1 MDFSRRAAALVTSYV
16 MTHPFIKDAAN
27 RLDKYVDP
35 DTAKFIVQV
44 ALIAV
49 PELIGDENHEIAA
62 IIQSIDPVLDRT
74 TDTAIE
80 ATWGIAL
87 AVEETSP
94 EDQARAEAIREDA
107 AKAANAI
114 EEYAVE
120 LEIEQSE
127 EPDLVQEETSLL
139 EKEFAEERKE
149 LTDKLDELEE
159 LYFENHPDLDD
170 TQRAGAE
177 ERFDDIRK
185 EEIAALET
193 RQEDRS
199 AELELFQQQ
208 RAEELQQ
215 RQREVEDTRDE
226 RS

>member
-1 MDFSRRAAALVTSYV
+1 
-16 MTHPFIKDAAN
+16 
-27 RLDKYVDP
+27 
-35 DTAKFIVQV
+35 
-44 ALIAV
+44 
-49 PELIGDENHEIAA
+49 
-62 IIQSIDPVLDRT
+62 
-74 TDTAIE
+74 
-80 ATWGIAL
+80 
-87 AVEETSP
+87 
-94 EDQARAEAIREDA
+94 
-107 AKAANAI
+107 
-114 EEYAVE
+114 VE

-127 EPDLVQEETSLL
+127 EPDLVQEEISLL

>member
-1 MDFSRRAAALVTSYV
+1 MDFSRRAAAWVTAFV
-16 MTHPFIKDAAN
+16 MTHPAIKDAAN
-27 RLDKYVDP
+27 KLDKYVDP
-35 DTAKFIVQV
+35 DTAKLTIQV

-49 PELIGDENHEIAA
+49 PEIIGDENHGIAA
-62 IIQSIDPVLDRT
+62 IIEAVNPVLDKMA
-74 TDTAIE
+74 DDAID
-80 ATWGIAL
+80 AAL
-87 AVEETSP
+87 GVGHTVEETSP
-94 EDQARAEAIREDA
+94 EDQAIAEAIREDA
-107 AKAANAI
+107 VKAAEAI
-114 EEYAVE
+114 EEYTVE

-159 LYFENHPDLDD
+159 LYFENHPDVDD

-208 RAEELQQ
+208 R
-215 RQREVEDTRDE
+215 EVEDTRDE
-226 RS
+226 RC